1 MTQLSRFR
9 PTGKLHTL
17 QRPESEVVFEK
28 HRQPLMRT
36 HPSQYLQI
44 FQRRV
49 PRFRGG
55 FCTWEIGT
63 LRSSCVNIPHF
74 HCVWLHSLLPTS
86 TRPAGSQTE
95 ASGIPT
101 TSPAPMSQQQSLRVK
116 WAAASFSLW
125 VHTFPVFAIFKKCVE
140 ISQLPVANFLG
151 LFNFMGKFI

>member
-17 QRPESEVVFEK
+17 QRPESGGFTWK
-28 HRQPLMRT
+28 APTTT
-36 HPSQYLQI
+36 HENTPPQYLQI
-44 FQRRV
+44 FQRSF
-49 PRFRGG
+49 PRFRWG

-125 VHTFPVFAIFKKCVE
+125 VHTFPVFAISRKCVE
-140 ISQLPVANFLG
+140 ISQLPVGNFLG